1 MNSGPSTTTSFSSTA
16 GSLAEQVSGSILG
29 DALLSINAVA
39 ALERPTPHA
48 LTFVRT
54 TSQVHLAE
62 AVKGRIAQAILV
74 PRGLTLP
81 DMVPSNSALILVD
94 DPYKAF
100 LDLLPIFYPPYEH
113 PRSIHSS
120 AFIDPQ
126 AQIGSNVAVGPHCS
140 IAAGAIV
147 GDNTILHAGVH
158 LYRGVKLGKDVTLH
172 SGVSV
177 REECVIGDYTTIHNN
192 SVIGADGFGY
202 VPDAKVGLRK
212 VPQVGNVIIGRNVE
226 VGATTCIDRGAF
238 GSTVIGDHT
247 KIDNLV
253 QIGHN
258 AIIGKFCIICGQVGI
273 AGSTTI
279 GDNVVMAGGSGAAD
293 HVSICSNARIGGRA
307 GVTRDVTTP
316 GDYLGFPAETAT
328 TWRRMQVALRRLATG
343 GKSGK
348 R

>member
-1 MNSGPSTTTSFSSTA
+1 MKSGSVCTTTASA
-16 GSLAEQVSGSILG
+16 LAEKVSGSILG
-29 DALLSINAVA
+29 EPSLSITTVA
-39 ALERPTPHA
+39 ALERPSANA

-54 TSQVHLAE
+54 TSQSHLTE
-62 AVKGRIAQAILV
+62 AVRACTAQAILI
-74 PRGLTLP
+74 PRQLASAE
-81 DMVPSNSALILVD
+81 MVPNGSALILVD

-100 LDLLPIFYPPYEH
+100 LDLLPIFHPPQEH
-113 PRSIHSS
+113 PRTIHPS
-120 AFIDPQ
+120 AAIDPS
-126 AQIGSNVAVGPHCS
+126 AQVGANVAIGAHCS
-140 IAAGAIV
+140 IEAGAIV
-147 GDNTILHAGVH
+147 GDNSILHAGVR
-158 LYRGVKLGKDVTLH
+158 LYRGVQLGKGVTLH

-177 REECVIGDYTTIHNN
+177 REECVIGDNSTIHNN

-202 VPDAKVGLRK
+202 VPDPHVGLRK

-226 VGATTCIDRGAF
+226 VGAGTCIDRGAF
-238 GSTVIGDHT
+238 GSTIIGDNT

-258 AIIGKFCIICGQVGI
+258 AVIGKFCIVCGQVGI
-273 AGSTTI
+273 AGSATI
-279 GDNVVMAGGSGAAD
+279 GDNVIMAGGSGAAD

-343 GKSGK
+343 GKSNK